1 MRANDGT
8 RTAAEVLID
17 QLVIHGV
24 RHAFCVPGELHRRAR
39 CVPRPRH
46 RGHRVPAGE
55 RGGNHGGSP
64 GQGDRAGPASALSRR
79 GRRHQRTGGRAH
91 RAPGSTPLILFV
103 GQISREMREREAFQ
117 ELDYRAVFGSIAK
130 WATEIDD
137 PARVP
142 ELVSRAFYAATSGR
156 PGPVVMALPEDMLVE
171 RVAVPDAPA
180 FEPVENLARR
190 QRHEPPAEALGRPS
204 VRSCCSAA
212 AAGRSGLRL
221 GRALR
226 RALRAAG
233 RHHVS
238 PRASVRSGASL
249 LRRRSRHRA
258 QSQAARPREGGRP
271 HPARR
276 RPARRDAVAEL
287 HAARHSGARARHWCV
302 FPGVEELGRVYRAH
316 LAINAAPTAFA
327 AALEGLQPP
336 NALPWQGEAAAARA
350 AFLAWTE
357 QATAV
362 PGAVNLGE
370 IIVGLRDKPR
380 RRGDLQRRRQFL
392 HLGASLLA
400 LPPLRQ
406 PARADLGLHGLRG
419 AGRHRHEAPGA
430 AAHVV
435 AFAGDGD
442 FLMTGQEFAT
452 AVQYDLPIIVVVVD
466 NAMYGTIR
474 MHQERHYPGRV
485 IATGLK
491 NPDFAAYARAFGGYG
506 ATVEKTADFLPAFAA
521 AQQSG
526 KPRSCISRSIPR
538 RSRRPCRSPP
548 PARRRRRS
556 APETRKPHASGTQR
570 RHVR

>member
-17 QLVIHGV
+17 QLVVHGV
-24 RHAFCVPGELHRRAR
+24 RHAFCVPGESYIAALDAFHDRDVAVTVCRQESGAAIMAEAQGKATG
-39 CVPRPRH
+39 RPGICFVT
-46 RGHRVPAGE
+46 RG
-55 RGGNHGGSP
+55 P
-64 GQGDRAGPASALSRR
+64 GATNASAGLHIAR
-79 GRRHQRTGGRAH
+79 QD
-91 RAPGSTPLILFV
+91 STPLILFV

-142 ELVSRAFYAATSGR
+142 ELVSRAFYAATNGR

-180 FEPVENLARR
+180 FEPVEIWPGASDMSRLQKLLWAAEHPVVLLGGSRWSEAACASVARFAERFALPVATTFRRAHLFDPAHPCYAGDLGIGPNPKLLARVKG
-190 QRHEPPAEALGRPS
+190 ADLILLVG
-204 VRSCCSAA
+204 
-212 AAGRSGLRL
+212 GRL
-221 GRALR
+221 GEMPSQSYTL
-226 RALRAAG
+226 LDIPG
-233 RHHVS
+233 
-238 PRASVRSGASL
+238 PRQTLV
-249 LRRRSRHRA
+249 H
-258 QSQAARPREGGRP
+258 
-271 HPARR
+271 
-276 RPARRDAVAEL
+276 
-287 HAARHSGARARHWCV
+287 V
-302 FPGVEELGRVYRAH
+302 FPGIEELGRVYRAH

-336 NALPWQGEAAAARA
+336 NALRWQGEAAAAHA
-350 AFLAWTE
+350 DFLAWTE

-370 IIVGLRDKPR
+370 IIVGLRDK
-380 RRGDLQRRRQFL
+380 
-392 HLGASLLA
+392 
-400 LPPLRQ
+400 LP
-406 PARADLGLHGLRG
+406 ADAVICNG
-419 AGRHRHEAPGA
+419 AGNFSIWVHRYWRYRRYGSQLAPISGSMGYGVPA
-430 AAHVV
+430 AIGMKRLAPQRTVV

-506 ATVEKTADFLPAFAA
+506 ATVEKTADFFPAFVA

-526 KPRSCISRSIPR
+526 KPAILHLKVD
-538 RSRRPCRSPP
+538 
-548 PARRRRRS
+548 
-556 APETRKPHASGTQR
+556 PEALTPTMSLAATREKAQAERT
-570 RHVR
+570 